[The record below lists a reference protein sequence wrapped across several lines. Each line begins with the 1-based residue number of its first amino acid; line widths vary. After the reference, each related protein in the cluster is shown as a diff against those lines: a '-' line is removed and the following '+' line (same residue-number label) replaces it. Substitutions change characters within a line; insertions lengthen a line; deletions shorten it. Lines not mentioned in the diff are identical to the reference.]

1 MLLSLMLMP
10 VDGYCT
16 FKLPPQI
23 QVLMVRSDQIPML
36 IHSVSDAHVASVT
49 LLWSGYRKQADA
61 DTDADTDADD
71 ADADVEDADAD
82 ADSDYRIRL

>member
-1 MLLSLMLMP
+1 MLLTLMQMP

-23 QVLMVRSDQIPML
+23 QVRSDQIPML
-36 IHSVSDAHVASVT
+36 IHSISDAHVASVT

-61 DTDADTDADD
+61 DADAYTDADD
-71 ADADVEDADAD
+71 ADVDADAD
-82 ADSDYRIRL
+82 ADSDYRIRLGC